1 MILPKGMNIW
11 IPVYGIHH
19 DAEFF
24 PDPERFDPSRFNLEE
39 CERRK
44 PFTYM
49 PFGEG
54 PRTCIA
60 ARFGMMET
68 KTGLATLLMNFK
80 FSKSDRLEVPPRFS
94 TKHVMLTPV
103 GGLWLKVQKW
113 DQ

>member
-1 MILPKGMNIW
+1 MNVW
-11 IPVYGIHH
+11 VPVYAIHH
-19 DAEFF
+19 DPEFF
-24 PDPERFDPSRFNLEE
+24 PNPELYDPDRFTPEQ
-39 CERRK
+39 CAKRK

-60 ARFGMMET
+60 TRFGLMET

-80 FSKSDRLEVPPRFS
+80 FAKAARLQVPPKFS

-103 GGLWLKVQKW
+103 GGLWVKVEKIGK
-113 DQ
+113 